1 MRRAGR
7 RAVLKS
13 ILGSFSTDK
22 ERLPTPPS
30 QTIDNERL
38 RALLEFFPIG
48 KKLRY
53 YPEFKKE
60 IVFDTLVVAY
70 CLNGDFVY
78 SGDAIERDAQGYPTA
93 FRAHEHGGPAPI
105 GDLRLFQLLVPD
117 TSDLEMTLDYFRRA
131 LIGRGRQ
138 FNKGNYISLVSN
150 AGAKGVS
157 TVDTE
162 VVKQVVLADG
172 PYAQSK
178 MILLTPE
185 WSTLTVSD
193 QRHKARAK
201 TCAPVMVSVP
211 GGRLSGPCTVV
222 DMSEEAIRLRIRDRE
237 TPLPEMNAGDGIT
250 VDIDLGDA
258 ERHYTIK
265 GIVIRRSPE
274 TCVIRLEGM
283 LRDGRLVR
291 FEPLDLLELK
301 AGLLNYHR

>member
-1 MRRAGR
+1 M
-7 RAVLKS
+7 LKS
-13 ILGSFSTDK
+13 ILGSFGADAGRERQPAAPSAKPLDV
-22 ERLPTPPS
+22 ERLKTL
-30 QTIDNERL
+30 I
-38 RALLEFFPIG
+38 EFFPIG

-60 IVFDTLVVAY
+60 IVFDTLIVAY
-70 CLNGDFVY
+70 CLNGEFVY
-78 SGDAIERDAQGYPTA
+78 SGEAIERDARGYPAA
-93 FRAHEHGGPAPI
+93 FKSGRHGELTPVA
-105 GDLRLFQLLVPD
+105 DLRLFQLLVPD

-162 VVKQVVLADG
+162 VVKQVVMADG

-185 WSTLTVSD
+185 WSTLAVTD
-193 QRHKARAK
+193 QRRKARAR
-201 TCAPVMVSVP
+201 TCAPVTVSVA
-211 GGRLSGPCTVV
+211 GGRLSGPCTIV
-222 DMSEEAIRLRIRDRE
+222 DMSDEAIRIRVRDRE
-237 TPLPEMNAGDGIT
+237 TALPEMGPGDGVT
-250 VDIDLGDA
+250 LDIDLGEG

-274 TCVIRLEGM
+274 TCVIRLEGL
-283 LRDGRLVR
+283 LREGRLLR
-291 FEPLDLLELK
+291 FERLDLLELK
-301 AGLLNYHR
+301 AGLLNYAR

>member
-1 MRRAGR
+1 M
-7 RAVLKS
+7 LKS
-13 ILGSFSTDK
+13 LLGSFGADT
-22 ERLPTPPS
+22 ERQPAAAPAKSVDVEQLKTL
-30 QTIDNERL
+30 I
-38 RALLEFFPIG
+38 EFFPIG

-78 SGDAIERDAQGYPTA
+78 SSEAIECDARGYPTA
-93 FRAHEHGGPAPI
+93 FRTRDGGELTPI

-150 AGAKGVS
+150 AGTKGVS

-162 VVKQVVLADG
+162 VVKQVLLSDG

-185 WSTLTVSD
+185 WKTLAVTD
-193 QRHKARAK
+193 QRRKARAK
-201 TCAPVMVSVP
+201 TYAPVMVSVA
-211 GGRLSGPCTVV
+211 GGRLGGPCTVV
-222 DMSEEAIRLRIRDRE
+222 DMSDEAIRIRVRDRE
-237 TPLPEMNAGDGIT
+237 TALPEMAAGDGVT
-250 VDIDLGDA
+250 LDIDLGDA
-258 ERHYTIK
+258 ERHYTVK
-265 GIVIRRSPE
+265 GIVIRRSAE
-274 TCVIRLEGM
+274 TCVIRLEG
-283 LRDGRLVR
+283 LLKDGKLVR

-301 AGLLNYHR
+301 AGLLNYGR